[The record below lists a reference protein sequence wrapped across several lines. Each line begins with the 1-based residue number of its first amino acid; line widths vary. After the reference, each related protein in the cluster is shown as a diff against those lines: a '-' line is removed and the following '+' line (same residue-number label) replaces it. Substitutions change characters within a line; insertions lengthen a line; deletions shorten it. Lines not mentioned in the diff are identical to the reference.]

1 MGPGGG
7 TACTLPASTRLDATL
22 SLPRGFL
29 QAGKVFEFTVTVTA
43 APSGNCQ
50 RTRTATERRVIVT
63 TRVDH
68 VPEIE
73 LNVCKDPLC
82 NTKMNLVGGVA
93 TINANRRKPNLF
105 VRLQVKSQC
114 PARQTEVGWSTSMDA
129 AHIMTTNMM
138 QSHGM
143 KHAGHETLKIKF
155 NYALPIAAKYTF
167 SVTAKCG
174 MSSTIV
180 SVDIEMNYG
189 PSGGKMEVRERIV
202 FNTFAT
208 ETFNHCCVCRPNTR
222 CLRVA
227 VTQRKL
233 CSNSPTQSRGL
244 TPTPSRPFGT
254 GTAW

>member
-50 RTRTATERRVIVT
+50 HTRTATERRVIVT
-63 TRVDH
+63 TRLDH
-68 VPEIE
+68 VPEME
-73 LNVCKDPLC
+73 LKVCKDPLC

-105 VRLQVKSQC
+105 VRLQIKSQC
-114 PARQTEVGWSTSMDA
+114 PASDTEVGWSTSMDA

-138 QSHGM
+138 QPHGM

-155 NYALPIAAKYTF
+155 DYALPVAAKYTF

-174 MSSTIV
+174 MSSTSV

-202 FNTFAT
+202 LNTFAT

-254 GTAW
+254 RTAW